1 MLGRHAKCALATKY
15 GKTKSNTYHHTQAG
29 RGRTCAFWSCKRS
42 TLLAVVPKDLKM
54 INELHLSTLY
64 RQIGMNERVLTTL
77 VRTQAC
83 KSEMHVSLMEPGE
96 NTMTGQ

>member
-15 GKTKSNTYHHTQAG
+15 GKTKSNIYHHTQAG
-29 RGRTCAFWSCKRS
+29 RRRRCAFWSGKRS

-54 INELHLSTLY
+54 INKLHLSTLY
-64 RQIGMNERVLTTL
+64 RQIGMNQRILTTL

-83 KSEMHVSLMEPGE
+83 KSEMRVNLMEPRE
-96 NTMTGQ
+96 NTMT